1 MSSIEIIKTTLST
14 NATKPLTIE
23 GFRSAAVLVPLM
35 KTTNGLELLFTV
47 RSSKLSSHAG
57 QIAFPGGRLDD
68 GEDFVQAA
76 LRESFEEVGIQ
87 NSTVEVLGELDQH
100 PSPARY
106 VVTPIVGLV
115 EPQDLILNE
124 DEVEEV
130 FTVGLDEIKTIVP
143 YSEDR
148 HLNGYSRRLYYYP
161 YQERIIW
168 GLTGNVIK
176 NLLDVMDGV
185 RERPWEYDTE

>member
-1 MSSIEIIKTTLST
+1 MTL
-14 NATKPLTIE
+14 E
-23 GFRSAAVLVPLM
+23 GFRRAAVLVPLI
-35 KTTNGLELLFTV
+35 KREDDLELLFTV

-57 QIAFPGGRLDD
+57 QIAFPGGRLDE
-68 GEDFVQAA
+68 GEDFIQAA
-76 LRESFEEVGIQ
+76 LRESNEEVGIQ
-87 NSTVEVLGELDQH
+87 ATTVEIIGELDQH

-115 EPQDLILNE
+115 EPQKLVLNE

-130 FTVGLDEIKTIVP
+130 FTVTLSELKTIVP

-161 YQERIIW
+161 YEEHVIW
-168 GLTGNVIK
+168 GLTGNIIK
-176 NLLDVMDGV
+176 NLLDVMVGQSD
-185 RERPWEYDTE
+185 RSWEFDAS

>member
-1 MSSIEIIKTTLST
+1 MLKTIETIKNAVGSSVS
-14 NATKPLTIE
+14 KPLEIE
-23 GFRSAAVLVPLM
+23 GFRDAAVLVPLL
-35 KTTNGLELLFTV
+35 KTENSLELLFTV
-47 RSSKLSSHAG
+47 RSSQLSSHAG
-57 QIAFPGGRLDD
+57 QISFPGGRLDE

-76 LRESFEEVGIQ
+76 LRESSEEVGMDS
-87 NSTVEVLGELDQH
+87 STVEVVGQLDLH

-106 VVTPIVGLV
+106 VVTPIVGIV
-115 EPQDLILNE
+115 ETQEFVLNE
-124 DEVEEV
+124 AEVEEV
-130 FTVGLDEIKTIVP
+130 FTVGLEELKTIVP

-176 NLLDVMDGV
+176 NLLDVIEGV
-185 RERPWEYDTE
+185 TERPWEYE